1 MIHNVVFN
9 RLYVKPYWYIMNL
22 KISIGT
28 KIRELRESK
37 GYSQT
42 RLGMLAFG
50 YKEGE
55 ENAAQTKITKIENG
69 RQNVTIE
76 ELISLSNVLHFSITD
91 MIDGAMPVPALRPRL
106 IPVISWVHAG
116 QFAEPQDSWPV
127 GVFDENDPVYSYG
140 KAGPHAFCLRVEGD
154 SMAPRFL
161 PGDIITVDPEVKYD
175 NGCPCVVWMNGEVT
189 FRLVWETETEIRL
202 QPLNDRYP
210 DVIIRKN
217 SRTDFRVIGKVVG
230 MNPNI

>member
-1 MIHNVVFN
+1 
-9 RLYVKPYWYIMNL
+9 MNL

-50 YKEGE
+50 YKKGE

-69 RQNVTIE
+69 KQNVTIE
-76 ELISLSNVLHFSITD
+76 ELISLSNVLDFSIID
-91 MIDGAMPVPALRPRL
+91 FIDGAIPAPIRQPRP

-116 QFAEPQDSWPV
+116 HFADAQDTMPFNVS
-127 GVFDENDPVYSYG
+127 GEIDPAYLYNS
-140 KAGPHAFCLRVEGD
+140 KAGPHAFGLRVEDD
-154 SMAPRFL
+154 SMSPRFL
-161 PGDIITVDPEVKYD
+161 QGDIIIVDPETQRD
-175 NGCPCVVWMNGEVT
+175 NGSPCVVWMNGEVT
-189 FRLVWETETEIRL
+189 FRLVWETETETRL

-217 SRTDFRVIGKVVG
+217 SRTDYRFIGMVVD
-230 MNPNI
+230 MRPKM